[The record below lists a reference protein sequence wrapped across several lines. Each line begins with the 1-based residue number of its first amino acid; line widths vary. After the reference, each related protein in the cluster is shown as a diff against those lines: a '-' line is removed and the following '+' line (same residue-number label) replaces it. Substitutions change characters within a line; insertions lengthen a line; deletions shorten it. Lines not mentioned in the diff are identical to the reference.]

1 MVVSGVDTVHSV
13 VCIASQWGFNDTMAS
28 RAQPQ
33 TIIVK
38 LGTSTLTGGTS
49 HLSRPH
55 MVDIIRQ
62 IAALNARGQRMVVV
76 SSGAIAAGREVLDY
90 PVLNNHLPAK
100 QMLSAVGQGHLMQVY
115 SMLFGLY
122 DVRIG
127 QVLLTHGDISHRT
140 RFLNARDTLNTL
152 LDYGIVPVINENDT
166 VAVDEIK
173 VGDNDTLSAQI
184 AVLLNAEQL
193 IILTD
198 QDGLYD
204 RDPRIDPAAQLIPRV
219 TAIDAQL
226 KALAGDSVSGL
237 GVGGMATKVQAAQ
250 LAMASGTQVVIA
262 CGRAP
267 DIILRIAAGEE
278 IGTMF
283 VPAVSHIESRKRW
296 LLAERPQGWL
306 QVDRGAAA
314 VLRKEGA
321 SLLPVGIRRVE
332 SEFERGSVEPVL
344 DDAGEPL
351 AQGLVNYSS
360 AELVQLQGHRSQE
373 IADILGYTY
382 GAAAIHRDNLVL
394 V

>member
-1 MVVSGVDTVHSV
+1 
-13 VCIASQWGFNDTMAS
+13 MAS
-28 RAQPQ
+28 NAQSQ

-38 LGTSTLTGGTS
+38 LGTSTLTAGTE
-49 HLSRPH
+49 HLSRPQL
-55 MVDIIRQ
+55 VDIIRQ
-62 IAALNARGQRMVVV
+62 IAALHAQGQRMVIV
-76 SSGAIAAGREVLDY
+76 SSGAIAAGREVLNY
-90 PVLNNHLPAK
+90 PDLNNHLPAK

-140 RFLNARDTLNTL
+140 RYLNARDTLNTL

-184 AVLLNAEQL
+184 AVLLNAELL
-193 IILTD
+193 ILLTD

-204 RDPRIDPAAQLIPRV
+204 RDPRVDPAAKLIPRV

-250 LAMASGTQVVIA
+250 LATRSGTQVVIA
-262 CGRAP
+262 NGRAP
-267 DIILRIAAGEE
+267 DVLLHVVAGDTV
-278 IGTMF
+278 GTTF

-296 LLAERPQGWL
+296 LLAERPQGRL
-306 QVDRGAAA
+306 YVDPGAAA
-314 VLRKEGA
+314 VLRQQGA

-332 SEFERGSVEPVL
+332 NQFERGSVVLVL
-344 DDAGEPL
+344 DDTGQPI
-351 AQGLVNYSS
+351 AQGLVNYASV
-360 AELVQLQGHRSQE
+360 ELARLQGHHSQD
-373 IADILGYTY
+373 IVDILGYTY
-382 GAAAIHRDNLVL
+382 GAAAVHRDNLVL